1 MREQYLT
8 QLKKLHEA
16 MLEMGELCQQA
27 IGLAHRGPG
36 ECKTPLSPR
45 SGDRWRDR
53 QAGAGDRISL
63 PAAAFE
69 QQPVASDLRDISAAL
84 KMISDMERIGDQA
97 SDIAELADLSQG
109 PAGTLQ
115 AAPGADG
122 RGGH

>member
-1 MREQYLT
+1 MRQCWRWASSASRPSAWRIRAL
-8 QLKKLHEA
+8 
-16 MLEMGELCQQA
+16 
-27 IGLAHRGPG
+27 G
-36 ECKTPLSPR
+36 ECNDALIAQEQETDSEIDKLER
-45 SGDRWRDR
+45 E
-53 QAGAGDRISL
+53 IESL
-63 PAAAFE
+63 CLQLLLK

-97 SDIAELADLSQG
+97 SDIAELAVYLQG